1 MDTLFACFGGKI
13 RGMQAHPM
21 HTAMVA
27 RSAAPGALRAIRR
40 RWLLAVVGCALANAG
55 LHVRAAPVV
64 PSAGGL
70 DDDKPP
76 GVLPARV
83 PPSLRLVFGM
93 RSGLL
98 RGQAEL
104 VYQRQDNVYRMD
116 LRGRAIGLDILHL
129 SSRGRIGAHGF
140 EPERYADQRLS
151 RAARVAEFDR
161 ASGHIRYAGS
171 ETTRTLSPGCQDRL
185 TWMLQLSGVLDAVPA
200 LRQPGSEL
208 AFLVSGARTDLDVW
222 RFVVHGLEPVT
233 PDSGAALQALRLT
246 RSPRRPRDTEV
257 EIWLDPA
264 RGFLPVRA
272 RLTTMPDG
280 DTLEL
285 SLRA

>member
-1 MDTLFACFGGKI
+1 MSTPAG
-13 RGMQAHPM
+13 
-21 HTAMVA
+21 
-27 RSAAPGALRAIRR
+27 RSADMP
-40 RWLLAVVGCALANAG
+40 
-55 LHVRAAPVV
+55 
-64 PSAGGL
+64 

-76 GVLPARV
+76 AVLPARL

-104 VYQRQDNVYRMD
+104 VFEQRAGLYTLD
-116 LRGRAIGLDILHL
+116 LRGRAIGLEVLHL
-129 SSRGRIGAHGF
+129 SSRGRIGTHGF

-151 RAARVAEFDR
+151 RAARVAEFVR
-161 ASGHIRYAGS
+161 TTGRIRYS
-171 ETTRTLSPGCQDRL
+171 SSDVTHDLPPGCQDRL
-185 TWMLQLSGVLDAVPA
+185 TWMLQLSGVLDADPA
-200 LRQPGSEL
+200 LRQPGSVL
-208 AFLVSGARTDLDVW
+208 AFPVSGVRTDLDVW
-222 RFVVHGLEPVT
+222 RFTVHGLEPVV
-233 PDSGAALQALRLT
+233 PDGGARLQALRLT
-246 RSPRRPRDTEV
+246 RVPRRARDTEV

-272 RLTTMPDG
+272 RLTTMPDD

>member
-1 MDTLFACFGGKI
+1 
-13 RGMQAHPM
+13 MQDHPA
-21 HTAMVA
+21 HTAWVA
-27 RSAAPGALRAIRR
+27 RTAAPGAVRVTRR
-40 RWLLAVVGCALANAG
+40 GWLLAGIGCASAA
-55 LHVRAAPVV
+55 VWCPAQAAPLG
-64 PSAGGL
+64 PTPDAL
-70 DDDKPP
+70 DGEPPP

-83 PPSLRLVFGM
+83 PPSLRLAYAM
-93 RSGLL
+93 RSGML

-104 VYQRQDNVYRMD
+104 VHERRDGGYSMD

-129 SSRGRIGAHGF
+129 SSRGRVGAHGF

-161 ASGHIRYAGS
+161 ASGRIRYAGS
-171 ETTRTLSPGCQDRL
+171 EATRTLTPGCQDRL

-222 RFVVHGLEPVT
+222 RFVVHGLELVT

>member
-1 MDTLFACFGGKI
+1 MRPHG
-13 RGMQAHPM
+13 
-21 HTAMVA
+21 V
-27 RSAAPGALRAIRR
+27 APGAVKVTRR
-40 RWLLAVVGCALANAG
+40 RWLLSGVGCVVTA
-55 LHVRAAPVV
+55 VRCPAQAAPTG
-64 PSAGGL
+64 SSTDRL
-70 DDDKPP
+70 EDDSLP

-83 PPSLRLVFGM
+83 PTSLRLAFGM
-93 RSGLL
+93 RSGML

-104 VYQRQDNVYRMD
+104 VFERRDGVYAMD

-161 ASGHIRYAGS
+161 ATGRIRYAGS
-171 ETTRTLSPGCQDRL
+171 DVTRTLPPGCQDRV

-200 LRQPGSEL
+200 LRQPGSVL
-208 AFLVSGARTDLDVW
+208 ALPVSGARTDLDVW
-222 RFVVHGLEPVT
+222 RFGVHGLEAIT
-233 PDSGAALQALRLT
+233 PDSGATLRALRLT
-246 RSPRRPRDTEV
+246 RAPRRTQDTEV